1 MTGEEEAEEL
11 GGHRYFRMPPE
22 PEGLAAAASSASFRL
37 PESARV
43 FDELPRARIV
53 GVSRPD
59 AGDITPMLLSYTIEV
74 HYKQVRPRGASLLLL
89 LLPPCFRFVWPC
101 SLVLVA
107 VFVNV

>member
-89 LLPPCFRFVWPC
+89 LLPCFRFVWPC

>member
-89 LLPPCFRFVWPC
+89 LPCFRFVWPC